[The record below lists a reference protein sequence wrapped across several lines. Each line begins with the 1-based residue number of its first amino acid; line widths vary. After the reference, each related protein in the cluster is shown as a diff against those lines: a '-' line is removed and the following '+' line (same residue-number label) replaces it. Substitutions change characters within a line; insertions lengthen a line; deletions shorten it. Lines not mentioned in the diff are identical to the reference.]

1 VTSISWDYLF
11 TFGTNNGRVCCSD
24 DCVTKGAL
32 HVVFVLHVKQI
43 MNEREMKKKQSNKN
57 NIHLGSF
64 QGSDLQVLESKVY
77 SGTSLLLVPIFQN
90 KLMNYSLK
98 SAINMMT
105 TA

>member
-1 VTSISWDYLF
+1 M
-11 TFGTNNGRVCCSD
+11 
-24 DCVTKGAL
+24 
-32 HVVFVLHVKQI
+32 FVLHVKQI